1 MNRNRK
7 IISCIVLLFLSFSI
21 KAAQVS
27 GTIGTIQ
34 YTIETGGVLKLS
46 GTGMIPGSGT
56 PRWDNY
62 KQLWTYYSPIRGNWK
77 KVIISEG
84 ITGIGNYAFSPC
96 YSIDTL
102 ILPSTLDT
110 ICPEAFTETPTWRA
124 DCEVKHIDW
133 SPISYRGTPPLI
145 GAHSIIL
152 RNSVQKLPDEIYSK
166 SPLAASSSMTIPS
179 SVTEIGYASF
189 SGCKGITSID
199 IPSSVTSIGRYAF
212 YGCTGLT
219 SITIP
224 NSVTSIGDDAFN
236 GCTGLTSITIPNSVT
251 SIGDGAFGR
260 CSGLTSVEYT
270 GTLSQWC
277 SIEFADEYS
286 NPIMLAHNFVHSG
299 NLISSLVIP
308 DSTTSIGA
316 YAFAG
321 CTPLVSLSLP
331 KNKIDIGKKAFWEC
345 TNLTTVNGGTEISIG
360 DNAFPD
366 NAYVTNNYIKYLST
380 CLVEVIAKNLPQY
393 NILSNTTTIEKNAF
407 KDCTRLT
414 AITIPDSV
422 KRINASAF
430 SGCLRLATV
439 TGMSSVAYI
448 GDYCFSG
455 CSALASI
462 NLPPVLS
469 SIGNNAFR
477 NCSSLS
483 NIGTNFSNMFAL
495 EHIGSYAFSR
505 CSALPISNLSFG
517 NSLKDIGEEAFS
529 ECNIVSVEIPYNVS
543 HIGTQALAVQTL
555 KHVKWN
561 AKNSKI
567 STDYYSDDLG
577 PFVNY
582 TRYHQNK
589 TCSVESLEFGNDV
602 EVIPSRLAHGMEKLT
617 SVTIPAS
624 VDSIGFVFN
633 STNNKLDT
641 IIWNAK
647 NCKSPSNQNASP
659 LKSLKNNIKSFVIG
673 EHVESI
679 PDYLCAEMKNVAPI
693 SVPNSVKHI
702 GKAAFRSSNVNKL
715 SCNIED
721 IDVAAFKNCNRLPNS
736 LNMPTKLVAIGDSA
750 FYSCNISSV
759 IFPSS
764 LQQMGNNVFG
774 YNKLSQMTCY
784 SSVVPSITN
793 KTFQG
798 VSTDAIVYVKD
809 SVAFDYMLD
818 TNWGLFD
825 IRSITANNVS
835 TNGIGIDPG
844 DDEVTITW
852 PQVNNASYYEI
863 EVTKSGEL
871 VATLRF
877 GADGKLLGIA
887 YAPVRNAASLTT
899 STGFSYTIIG
909 LEYATIYTYSVIA
922 KSNTN
927 TILSNESG
935 TFATNGLSFT
945 VSCSGDNCSFLGEGM
960 YNYGAQAVVT
970 AIPLDGYHFVQW
982 SDENTDNP
990 RTIIVESDITLSA
1003 ITEISPIEDAIL
1015 NVNAIE
1021 TCNKIL
1027 QDGQLILI
1035 RNGKQYTVTGVEL

>member
-7 IISCIVLLFLSFSI
+7 ILSCIVLLFLSFSI

-199 IPSSVTSIGRYAF
+199 IPSSVTSIGHYAF

-224 NSVTSIGDDAFN
+224 NSVTSIG
-236 GCTGLTSITIPNSVT
+236 CY
-251 SIGDGAFGR
+251 AFGM

-430 SGCLRLATV
+430 SGCIRLATV

-469 SIGNNAFR
+469 SIENSAFR

-483 NIGTNFSNMFAL
+483 NIGTNFSNMLAL
-495 EHIGSYAFSR
+495 EHIGSYAFSG
-505 CSALPISNLSFG
+505 CSALPIANLSFG
-517 NSLKDIGEEAFS
+517 SSLKEIGGFAFTG
-529 ECNIVSVEIPYNVS
+529 CNIISVEIPCNVS

-555 KHVKWN
+555 KQVRWN
-561 AKNSKI
+561 AKNSQI
-567 STDYYSDDLG
+567 TTDYYYDNLG

-602 EVIPSRLAHGMEKLT
+602 EVIPSSLAHGMEKLT

-693 SVPNSVKHI
+693 SIPNSVKHI
-702 GKAAFRSSNVNKL
+702 GKAAFRNSHVNHISK
-715 SCNIED
+715 NTET
-721 IDVAAFKNCNRLPNS
+721 IDVASFKKCAMPNRLI
-736 LNMPTKLVAIGDSA
+736 LPTKLTAIGDSA
-750 FYSCNISSV
+750 FLGVYLDTIV
-759 IFPSS
+759 FPST
-764 LQQMGNNVFG
+764 LQYIGDYIFAEQYGGAYVNQARCMISYASNVPII
-774 YNKLSQMTCY
+774 S
-784 SSVVPSITN
+784 N
-793 KTFQG
+793 KTFCR
-798 VSTDAIVYVKD
+798 VNTDAIVYVKD
-809 SVAFDYMLD
+809 SVVFDYILD
-818 TNWGLFD
+818 ENWGLFD
-825 IRSITANNVS
+825 IRAITATSES

-852 PQVNNASYYEI
+852 PQVNNALYYEI

-982 SDENTDNP
+982 SDGNTDNP

-1035 RNGKQYTVTGVEL
+1035 RKGKQYTVTGVEL